1 MKELELSNCIKVFQ
15 ILMNKT
21 LNRVVFAEI
30 VTIIFLWNDFNN
42 FYFKKISQDQIAFLG
57 KNDNWTKQP
66 SKICSKILIKIK
78 TAPI

>member
-30 VTIIFLWNDFNN
+30 VTIIFLLNYLNN
-42 FYFKKISQDQIAFLG
+42 F
-57 KNDNWTKQP
+57 
-66 SKICSKILIKIK
+66 
-78 TAPI
+78 